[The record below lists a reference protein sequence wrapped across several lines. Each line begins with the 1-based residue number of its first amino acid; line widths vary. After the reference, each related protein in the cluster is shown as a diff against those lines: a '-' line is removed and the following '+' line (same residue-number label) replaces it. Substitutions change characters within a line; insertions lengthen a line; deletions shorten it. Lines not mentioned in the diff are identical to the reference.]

1 MGSTHCWSLWWPLE
15 ELQIL
20 ILTAGQEARVQFE
33 YETQR
38 TGRLQLP
45 LSEVID
51 YQLRLL
57 CWIIV
62 KQTTVLIHLPVPTVD
77 HIKIN

>member
-1 MGSTHCWSLWWPLE
+1 MADSALSRRFCLSCSRRVSSLNV
-15 ELQIL
+15 
-20 ILTAGQEARVQFE
+20 EARVQFE